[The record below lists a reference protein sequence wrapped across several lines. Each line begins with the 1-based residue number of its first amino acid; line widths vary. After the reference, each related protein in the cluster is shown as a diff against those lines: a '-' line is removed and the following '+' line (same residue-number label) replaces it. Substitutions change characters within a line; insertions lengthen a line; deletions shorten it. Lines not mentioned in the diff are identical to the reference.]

1 MALGL
6 GSMFNHS
13 TRAQNVGWKRNPEL
27 EVIVY
32 TALRDIKAGEELCI
46 SYGHARLWFE
56 DADAKNDRDSDDD
69 IGDKSLV
76 EIELSGLG
84 KMEL

>member
-1 MALGL
+1 
-6 GSMFNHS
+6 MFNHS
-13 TRAQNVGWKRNPEL
+13 TRAQNVGWKRNFET

-56 DADAKNDRDSDDD
+56 DADANNNDDD
-69 IGDKSLV
+69 ETDSNDDKDLA

-84 KMEL
+84 RMEL